1 MPLTRSLI
9 SIAAMIVAQSGAIAA
24 NSSLGN
30 ATNPDF
36 FDLSLEQLMDVVVI
50 SVSKREQLLS
60 TTAAA
65 VHVITAE
72 DIRRSGATNLP
83 QALRLAPGVDVA
95 QFSNNRWSVSIRGFG
110 GRYANKLLVL
120 QDGRSLYTPLYSGV
134 FWEFQDIPLET
145 IERIEIVRGPG
156 ASIWGANAV
165 NGVINIISRNAR
177 EAPGGQFAIS
187 AGDSLHGSLF
197 ASRSLEVA
205 PDTYLEVHAK
215 SQFVAPSS
223 ALGDDKA
230 RDFWRTRQAGF
241 RMDRKTGEDTFRLQ
255 GSVRNSAA
263 GDELTQGTP
272 GVDPAP
278 RRYTSSADTAYV
290 LGRWEHLDANG
301 TTHTLQSYFEHSDLV
316 TTIGLASAHRHTLGV
331 EYQQQRSIGARH
343 QVVWGTGWRYSED
356 RVRGAAPYTRV
367 DDENERTQ
375 LFSLFA
381 QDEITLVPERWALT
395 LGSRLEHHD
404 YSNFT
409 FQPNIRLLFTP
420 DTRHSLWTSVARAA
434 RTPSRG
440 ERSIG
445 ARLSARQLDIQFD
458 TAPGPSQIHVIPDV
472 TGDTDFITEEL
483 DALDLGWRTAW
494 SRNFSTEVAAYHYR
508 YDRLRTIV
516 LGTQLRPSGIS
527 PDGIPVFDLPTRLTN
542 TLSPAVKA
550 RTTGLEL
557 SADWHLKPNWSLQSY
572 YSMMHMWVSDFAK
585 PTDFSEN
592 TPQRIFSLRSAFKP
606 AANLQWDVWLRHTS
620 ATHTF
625 FITPQQRIPAYWSV
639 DMRLAWHLSKTLEV
653 ALIGQNLADSRHLE
667 AVMEPLQSPL
677 TEVERSVA
685 LRADFRF

>member
-1 MPLTRSLI
+1 MLPARTLI
-9 SIAAMIVAQSGAIAA
+9 AIAVTIAAQPGAIAA
-24 NSSLGN
+24 NSGPGS
-30 ATNPDF
+30 TTDPSF
-36 FDLSLEQLMDVVVI
+36 FDLSLEQLMDVVVT

-60 TTAAA
+60 NTAAA

-83 QALRLAPGVDVA
+83 QALRLAPGVHVA

-134 FWEFQDIPLET
+134 FWEFQDVPLET

-165 NGVINIISRNAR
+165 NGVINIITRSAR
-177 EAPGGQFAIS
+177 EAPGGQLAMS
-187 AGDSLHGSLF
+187 AGDSLRGSLF

-205 PDTYLEVHAK
+205 PDTHLEVHAK
-215 SQFVAPSS
+215 SQYVTPSS

-241 RMDRKTGEDTFRLQ
+241 RLDRKAGEDRFRLQ

-278 RRYTSSADTAYV
+278 RRYTSTADTAYV
-290 LGRWEHLDANG
+290 LGRWEHLDAKS
-301 TTHTLQSYFEHSDLV
+301 TTHTLQSYFEHSDLD
-316 TTIGLASAHRHTLGV
+316 IGVVSGQRHILDV
-331 EYQQQRSIGARH
+331 EYQQQRGLGSQH
-343 QVVWGTGWRYSED
+343 QVVWGAGWRYSED
-356 RVRGAAPYTRV
+356 RVRGSAPYTRIN
-367 DDENERTQ
+367 DERDRTN

-381 QDEITLVPERWALT
+381 QDEITLVPERWTLT

-404 YSNFT
+404 YSDFT
-409 FQPNIRLLFTP
+409 FQPNARLLFTP
-420 DTRHSLWTSVARAA
+420 DTRHSLWASVARAA

-440 ERSIG
+440 ERSIEV
-445 ARLSARQLDIQFD
+445 RLSAQAQQVQFPG
-458 TAPGPSQIHVIPDV
+458 APGPSSIHVIPDV
-472 TGDTDFITEEL
+472 TGSTDFRTEEL

-494 SRNFSTEVAAYHYR
+494 RRNFSTEIAAYHYR
-508 YDRLRTIV
+508 YDHLRAIAR
-516 LGTQLRPSGIS
+516 GRELRPSGIR
-527 PDGIPVFDLPTRLTN
+527 DDVFYLPARLTN
-542 TLSPAVKA
+542 ALNPAISA

-557 SADWHLKPNWSLQSY
+557 SADWHVTPNWRLQPSYSL
-572 YSMMHMWVSDFAK
+572 MHLRASQLAGPAEFD
-585 PTDFSEN
+585 DI
-592 TPQRIFSLRSAFKP
+592 TPRRVFSLRSAFNP
-606 AANLQWDVWLRHTS
+606 TTNLQWDVWLRHTS
-620 ATHTF
+620 ATNTF
-625 FITPQQRIPAYWSV
+625 FITPQQRIPAYWAV
-639 DMRLAWHLSKTLEV
+639 DMRLAWQPNKTLEL
-653 ALIGQNLADSRHLE
+653 ALIGQNLFDSRHLE
-667 AVMEPLQSPL
+667 AVMEPLESPL
-677 TEVERSVA
+677 TEVERSVY